1 MGAVADAVLAGG
13 GKVIGV
19 IPRHLADKE
28 VAHHGLTDL
37 RLVDSM
43 HERKQLMADLADA
56 FIALP
61 GGVGI
66 FSLVLSVQVFSF
78 ELS

>member
-1 MGAVADAVLAGG
+1 
-13 GKVIGV
+13 
-19 IPRHLADKE
+19 
-28 VAHHGLTDL
+28 
-37 RLVDSM
+37 M

-66 FSLVLSVQVFSF
+66 FPLVLSVQVFSF